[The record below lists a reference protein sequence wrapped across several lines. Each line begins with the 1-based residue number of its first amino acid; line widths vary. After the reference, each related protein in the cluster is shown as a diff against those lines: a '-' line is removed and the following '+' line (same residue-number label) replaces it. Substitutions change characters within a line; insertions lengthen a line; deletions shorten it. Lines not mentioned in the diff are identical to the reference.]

1 MKEYY
6 LLRNNRES
14 GPYSLE
20 QIQQSELQKHD
31 LIWIENL
38 SFTWKYPCEIQ
49 ELKSMAP
56 SADYYYGSLI
66 NSRKEKQ
73 IRYFKSNYREL
84 LYKKLCI
91 ESISIPDAYLSDIET
106 GFEYLVNPQLIPAEF
121 EATPMSETEF
131 ELSYDNVLDENA
143 YDTPEI
149 LANPEFFNSPATF
162 TRLYGK
168 KAAKSWKF
176 GKFSIFERMIL
187 GICLVL
193 LLAIACLLAFGS
205 HNETSAESKPVQMA
219 LHQIN
224 PQLVDKKDPNSRR
237 MAYIDYRL
245 ILKQNNWENY
255 ERTVC

>member
-20 QIQQSELQKHD
+20 QIQQLELQKHD

-73 IRYFKSNYREL
+73 IRYFKSNYKEL

-91 ESISIPDAYLSDIET
+91 ESISIPDAYLSDIEV
-106 GFEYLVNPQLIPAEF
+106 GFEYMVNPRLIPAATFDPVMHESIEF
-121 EATPMSETEF
+121 EMEIPAELEPIEMAETEF
-131 ELSYDNVLDENA
+131 ELSYDNLMNENA

-149 LANPEFFNSPATF
+149 LAGPEFFSSPATF
-162 TRLYGK
+162 TWQFSK
-168 KAAKSWKF
+168 KGPKGWKF
-176 GKFSIFERMIL
+176 GKLSIFERMIL
-187 GICLVL
+187 GVCLVSF
-193 LLAIACLLAFGS
+193 LAIACLLAFGS
-205 HNETSAESKPVQMA
+205 HNETSP
-219 LHQIN
+219 
-224 PQLVDKKDPNSRR
+224 
-237 MAYIDYRL
+237 
-245 ILKQNNWENY
+245 
-255 ERTVC
+255 